1 MRAIILVGG
10 LGTRLRAVLRDLP
23 KPMAPIRD
31 KPFLAYLL
39 HYLQT
44 QGITQV
50 IFPVHY
56 LSEKIRGYFQSHYAG
71 IDIQYVEEAQ
81 PLGTGG
87 AMVNALSVL
96 RKVKEPVFVLN
107 GDTFAK
113 LDYKAMYDQ
122 HRKQDATLTMAL
134 RMVDDCQRYGKVI
147 TENNRIIA
155 FKEKGESG
163 PGLINAGVYLINPDL
178 FSRFTLPPQFSFEYD
193 FMLPHLIKLNPQAFI
208 ANDYFI
214 DIGIPE
220 DYSRAIKDLPLLG
233 ISGPAQE

>member
-1 MRAIILVGG
+1 VKAIILVGG
-10 LGTRLRAVLRDLP
+10 LGTRLRSVLRDLP

-39 HYLQT
+39 HYLQK
-44 QGITQV
+44 QGITQIV
-50 IFPVHY
+50 FPVHY
-56 LSEKIRGYFQSHYAG
+56 LSEKIKEYFQSHYAG

-96 RKVKEPVFVLN
+96 REVKEPVFVLN

-113 LDYKAMYDQ
+113 LDYQAMLDQ
-122 HRKQDATLTMAL
+122 HQKQHATLTMAL
-134 RMVDDCQRYGKVI
+134 RHVSDGDRYGKVI
-147 TENNRIIA
+147 TENNRIIT

-178 FSRFTLPPQFSFEYD
+178 FSRFSLPPQFSFERD

-208 ANDYFI
+208 VDDYFI

-220 DYSRAIKDLPLLG
+220 DYSRAIKD
-233 ISGPAQE
+233 